1 MNGLVCNRRCN
12 QALCRISEGD
22 STALTVVYE
31 CMARQMFALALTIV
45 KNYADAED
53 ALQETFLKVIEN
65 ISTYRKD
72 GNAKAW
78 LLSITRNTAIDILR
92 KKKVTVCVEDADV
105 LPQEQPVKTDFDHK
119 LILDEALMSLDR
131 EDREIIVLKI
141 VSGLKFR
148 EISELIGLPLTT
160 VQKRYQRALKKL
172 KTELR

>member
-1 MNGLVCNRRCN
+1 MNNLQCNHRCN

-22 STALTVVYE
+22 TTALTVVYD

-53 ALQETFLKVIEN
+53 TLQETFLKVIES
-65 ISTYRKD
+65 ISTYRKE
-72 GNAKAW
+72 GNARAW

-92 KKKVTVCVEDADV
+92 KKKGTVSVEDVDI
-105 LPQEQPVKTDFDHK
+105 LPKEQPVKADFDDK
-119 LILDEALMSLDR
+119 LILNEALMSLEQ

-141 VSGLKFR
+141 VSGLRFR

-160 VQKRYQRALKKL
+160 VQKRYQRTLKKL